1 MDISSLFENLH
12 EILTKYLESSK
23 AVIPFKNTKN
33 SLQELGSL
41 LFSMAAICC
50 SYEIRTI
57 LLEMDYCLRL

>member
-12 EILTKYLESSK
+12 EILTKYLESSE

-50 SYEIRTI
+50 SYEI
-57 LLEMDYCLRL
+57 